1 MSNTDSK
8 IMKTKIEA
16 QQKKKFAKEAI
27 ESAKTGGFREFIE
40 KQGVLSLAVGL
51 LLGTAATS
59 LINSMMNNVVLPPL
73 GFILGSAE
81 GLKGL
86 SVNLGTTPDGKTA
99 VLNYGVFLN
108 DLINFLVI
116 AVVIYWMV
124 KLFTKAMKKQEE
136 KQMNMRYGI
145 TMCLVLV
152 LLSATF
158 SGVLAEDFWDN
169 TQVYEAFENA
179 YAYQAMPDSGCRN
192 PRSVTGP
199 IRPDAASAGKLE

>member
-1 MSNTDSK
+1 MSNTDLK
-8 IMKTKIEA
+8 TMKTKIEA

-51 LLGTAATS
+51 VLGTAATS

-136 KQMNMRYGI
+136 ISLLAKQI
-145 TMCLVLV
+145 AEEK
-152 LLSATF
+152 SAEALTR
-158 SGVLAEDFWDN
+158 AEMKK
-169 TQVYEAFENA
+169 VEKRALKKEASIKKMEEEGNIA
-179 YAYQAMPDSGCRN
+179 
-192 PRSVTGP
+192 SVQNVESFKMEDG
-199 IRPDAASAGKLE
+199 RKK